1 MGTEEVK
8 HTVDNPHPVRKRG
21 ENPLRYYTTLKNITL
36 ENAAVLNVLKDNLS
50 EHLLTIPAPPLAA
63 IVHTLT

>member
-36 ENAAVLNVLKDNLS
+36 ENAAVLKYNLS

-63 IVHTLT
+63 TVHTLT